1 MLEVFNF
8 ICQLAPAAHEFQIS
22 LFGFWVLGFLRRN
35 GTFDGFDPEP
45 FRPCRHRRQ
54 RATISDVPVV
64 GAPRGGRMSAFGTK
78 GRLSMRCNKTRAR
91 TVETDLSNGGFLIMG
106 RNSTSDVTQAE
117 RELEETRGL
126 VQQQF
131 GIVKRLKRLD
141 ADTKERSVC

>member
-1 MLEVFNF
+1 MEHSMALTRNRSGRVVIEDNEQQFLTF
-8 ICQLAPAAHEFQIS
+8 QSSAPHEE
-22 LFGFWVLGFLRRN
+22 GEC
-35 GTFDGFDPEP
+35 PP
-45 FRPCRHRRQ
+45 
-54 RATISDVPVV
+54 
-64 GAPRGGRMSAFGTK
+64 SAQS

-141 ADTKERSVC
+141 ADTKEAICLLIDLLELQEKREERLAHLRMRSIIRP